1 MLRKELPPRGQAEC
15 CRVVSVVQIIDV
27 AAESFGMLDKEG
39 LALSVS
45 LFSDSIDISSAKIC
59 VHGCLR
65 VDCEETS
72 SGEEDCNVGATA
84 VIVGANC
91 VGPMCTSLN
100 ERADRLLL
108 REIDVVQHSCGFENA
123 DEFYFAPRA
132 SGASRTQSSGEGVC
146 RLSQLCFAQ
155 FRLPQPRVEDAV
167 LERALL
173 LHLVDAFTEA
183 FEMSLN
189 GLEESENGICAGR
202 TLLCS

>member
-1 MLRKELPPRGQAEC
+1 MLRKELPPRGQ
-15 CRVVSVVQIIDV
+15 RVRRSPVKSRVLPRSFGCADHRV

-173 LHLVDAFTEA
+173 LHLVDAFTGGFRDE
-183 FEMSLN
+183 FER
-189 GLEESENGICAGR
+189 A
-202 TLLCS
+202 